1 MEFEMIENLIEIIK
15 KIINLLDQCGYYQK
29 SEWFTKKM
37 EVFLKNPVDSDSFQN
52 DLREVKS
59 IIGGMG
65 SFSDLPM
72 IPNEDSNLTK
82 DEARKMQWTL
92 ADDLY
97 EEIGR
102 ITRQ

>member
-1 MEFEMIENLIEIIK
+1 
-15 KIINLLDQCGYYQK
+15 
-29 SEWFTKKM
+29 M